1 MLQVIGH
8 VELQKL
14 GVVPQTVFLASRSN
28 NYESTSRR
36 VSERIEF
43 ARSTSFDPTAGAAP
57 FEDLRRRLA
66 TINGSNTSL
75 NPVGRERG
83 SPLPQR
89 LPTNVQDLPPSVP
102 MRPGSPTE
110 SIVSTAN
117 SISMKPRFGMGA
129 YDVVKAAPA
138 IGSNKTVAVG
148 LLEAPGRGAHDVE
161 SERSGVTSPVSFVQT
176 ARGIRSPISSI
187 QEGLY
192 FFFALNPCTYIF
204 FRESR
209 FSTQCAARARI

>member
-1 MLQVIGH
+1 
-8 VELQKL
+8 
-14 GVVPQTVFLASRSN
+14 
-28 NYESTSRR
+28 
-36 VSERIEF
+36 
-43 ARSTSFDPTAGAAP
+43 
-57 FEDLRRRLA
+57 
-66 TINGSNTSL
+66 
-75 NPVGRERG
+75 
-83 SPLPQR
+83 
-89 LPTNVQDLPPSVP
+89 
-102 MRPGSPTE
+102 
-110 SIVSTAN
+110 
-117 SISMKPRFGMGA
+117 MGA

-176 ARGIRSPISSI
+176 ARGVRSPISSI